1 MTGEMLLKTKFD
13 RRSMPV
19 KSSMPVKKC
28 ALTIVSGV
36 FLAASVLGGIP
47 QKAAADTL
55 RQALQTA
62 YFNNPGL
69 RAERARQRA
78 TDESVSQALSG
89 WRPNVVISSDA
100 GVTRTTSNPS
110 IGGKNNDPYGSS
122 ISLVQPLFRGYRTVN
137 STRQAE
143 AAVQAGRQTLLSV
156 EQATLFDAVTAYMD
170 VLRDQSVVRLQAKN
184 VEVLTQ
190 QLKAEKARFR
200 VGEVTRTDVAQSQ
213 ARRAGSIST
222 LAQAKANL
230 ASSRAVYGRIIG
242 KPPTSLKYPRSIR
255 KILPK
260 TLDRA
265 LEIGKSKNPQLL
277 AASFSEI
284 SARRAVEV
292 VQGELYPNLSLEAT
306 YSYRRNPSTTIRRT
320 ETASLI
326 GRLNI
331 PLYQSGRV
339 YSRVRQA
346 KQTASQRRLL
356 VLDAERTVVS
366 SIISS
371 WEQLRALRAQIVSDR
386 AQVKANKLALQ
397 GVRQEALVGSRTTL
411 DVLDAEQELLNS
423 NVTLVVSRRNEV
435 VASYQLLS
443 SIGQLTA
450 RDLNLTAKN
459 YNPENNYNRVRN
471 KLFGTNI
478 GESPYKHTK

>member
-1 MTGEMLLKTKFD
+1 MTDEILLENKIA
-13 RRSMPV
+13 RRSLR
-19 KSSMPVKKC
+19 VKKRV
-28 ALTIVSGV
+28 LTIATG
-36 FLAASVLGGIP
+36 FILAATVLAVLP
-47 QKAAADTL
+47 QEAAAETL
-55 RQALQTA
+55 RQALETA

-78 TDESVSQALSG
+78 TDEGVSQALSG

-110 IGGKNNDPYGSS
+110 FGGKNNDPYGSS
-122 ISLVQPLFRGYRTVN
+122 ISLVQPLFRGFRTVN
-137 STRQAE
+137 GTKQAE
-143 AAVQAGRQTLLSV
+143 ANVQAGRQALLSV
-156 EQATLFDAVTAYMD
+156 EQNTLFDAVTAYMD
-170 VLRDQSVVRLQAKN
+170 VLRDQSVVRLQTKN
-184 VEVLTQ
+184 VQVLSQ

-213 ARRAGSIST
+213 ASLAGSVST
-222 LAQAKANL
+222 LAQAKADL
-230 ASSRAVYGRIIG
+230 AISRAVYGRVIG
-242 KPPTSLKYPRSIR
+242 TRAQSLKYPRSIR
-255 KILPK
+255 KNLPR

-265 LEIGKSKNPQLL
+265 LSIGKSQNPELL

-284 SARRAVEV
+284 SARRAVKV
-292 VQGELYPNLSLEAT
+292 VQGELYPDVSLEAT
-306 YSYRRNPSTTIRRT
+306 YSYRRNPSTTTRRT

-331 PLYQSGRV
+331 PLYQAGNV
-339 YSRVRQA
+339 YSRVREA
-346 KQTASQRRLL
+346 KQSASQQRLL
-356 VLDAERTVVS
+356 VLDSERIVVS

-386 AQVKANKLALQ
+386 AQVKANELALQ

-450 RDLNLTAKN
+450 RDLNLAVKN
-459 YNPENNYNRVRN
+459 YNPESNYNRVRN

-478 GESPYKHTK
+478 DESPYKHTK

>member
-1 MTGEMLLKTKFD
+1 MTGVLLLKNKIGGY
-13 RRSMPV
+13 PLLN
-19 KSSMPVKKC
+19 KKNILTLASGLLLATLLSG
-28 ALTIVSGV
+28 ALPQQ
-36 FLAASVLGGIP
+36 AS
-47 QKAAADTL
+47 AETL
-55 RQALQTA
+55 RQALETA
-62 YFNNPGL
+62 YYNNPSL

-78 TDESVSQALSG
+78 TDEGVAQALSG

-100 GVTRTTSNPS
+100 GRTRTSPNPS
-110 IGGKNNDPYGSS
+110 IGGKNNDPYGT
-122 ISLVQPLFRGYRTVN
+122 SLSVVQPLFRGFRTV
-137 STRQAE
+137 SGTKQAE
-143 AAVQAGRQTLLSV
+143 ADVKAGRQTLLTV
-156 EQATLFDAVTAYMD
+156 EQTTLFDAVTAYMD

-184 VEVLTQ
+184 VQVLTQ

-200 VGEVTRTDVAQSQ
+200 VGEVTRTDVAQSE

-230 ASSRAVYGRIIG
+230 ASSRAVYGRVIG
-242 KPPTSLKYPRSIR
+242 KRATSLKYPRSIR
-255 KILPK
+255 KTLPR

-265 LEIGKSKNPQLL
+265 LDIGKSKNPQLL
-277 AASFSEI
+277 AASFSEV

-292 VQGELYPNLSLEAT
+292 VKGELYPDLSLEAT
-306 YSYRRNPSTTIRRT
+306 YSYRRNPSTITRRT

-346 KQTASQRRLL
+346 KQSASQQRLL
-356 VLDAERTVVS
+356 VLDAERSVVA

-371 WEQLRALRAQIVSDR
+371 WEQLQALRAQIVSDR
-386 AQVKANKLALQ
+386 AQVKANELALQ

-423 NVTLVVSRRNEV
+423 NVTLVTSRRNEV
-435 VASYQLLS
+435 VASYQLLV

-450 RDLNLTAKN
+450 RDLKLRVKN
-459 YNPENNYNRVRN
+459 YDPQNNYNRVRN

-478 GESPYKHTK
+478 DESPYKRKQ